1 MNKIKKIIDNIYK
14 IPGVSTLKDIYQ
26 EVGDKR
32 LYVEPLSMNQS
43 IEDFILEGGTGYNS
57 LLSGRLGKTICEIK
71 ASYDG
76 RFFTYGLPFSTLYA
90 TGYPLHRI
98 VEGSRRNTL
107 IKKFDKIDYVTISLR
122 DKEEIK
128 LLWKKSEYKTV
139 TLPPSAL
146 NGFYLNSF
154 GAKLLGLK
162 DKGFCIVV
170 PKGYE
175 ETTEGW
181 ELLDGTIWDNRFF
194 IDKIDSDKK
203 IIKIFT
209 QQSNVNEIL
218 EKFSKI
224 IKDIKN
230 SLFFSLF
237 TDKGLLVLLSG
248 NVNDLDALWEEIK
261 DLKLTYRLI

>member
-14 IPGVSTLKDIYQ
+14 IPGSLTLKDIYQ
-26 EVGDKR
+26 EVGNKR
-32 LYVEPLSMNQS
+32 LSVEPLSMNQS

-76 RFFTYGLPFSTLYA
+76 KVFTYGLPFSTLYA

-98 VEGSRRNTL
+98 LEGSRRNTL
-107 IKKFDKIDYVTISLR
+107 IKKFDKIDYITISLR
-122 DKEEIK
+122 DKKDIK

-139 TLPPSAL
+139 ILPPSAF

-162 DKGFCIVV
+162 DKGFCVIL

-175 ETTEGW
+175 EKTEGW
-181 ELLDGTIWDNRFF
+181 ELMDEKIWDNRFF

-203 IIKIFT
+203 IMKIFT
-209 QQSNVNEIL
+209 QQSNVNEIH
-218 EKFSKI
+218 EKSSEI
-224 IKDIKN
+224 IKDIKKT
-230 SLFFSLF
+230 LFFALF
-237 TDKGLLVLLSG
+237 TDQGLLVLLSG
-248 NVNDLDALWEEIK
+248 NANDLDALWEEIK
-261 DLKLTYRLI
+261 TLKLTYRLT